1 MVKAKGGHIM
11 ALSLVITFLLTLTS
25 FTNAYVV
32 HGPRA
37 RSNAS
42 SSTDALLDPRAGP
55 NPADFSWIKKWAAIG
70 DSFTAG
76 IGAGSLYSRER
87 GDYKCSRYDRA
98 YPAVINRALGPSVQD
113 FQFVACTGDR
123 SAQIYEQVS
132 NIKGSQ
138 DLVIMTAGGNDL
150 CLVSHASD

>member
-1 MVKAKGGHIM
+1 M
-11 ALSLVITFLLTLTS
+11 ALSLAIALLLTLAS
-25 FTNAYVV
+25 FTSAYVV
-32 HGPRA
+32 NGPRS
-37 RSNAS
+37 RHNVS

-76 IGAGSLYSRER
+76 IGAGSLYSREG
-87 GDYKCSRYDRA
+87 GDYKCSRYDHA
-98 YPAVINRALGPSVQD
+98 YPAIINRALGPSVQD

-123 SAQIYEQVS
+123 SVQIYEQVS
-132 NIKGSQ
+132 NMKGSQ

-150 CLVSHASD
+150 CLVCHARDYFPIREY